1 MTYRTILVHVDRA
14 ASAAERIKL
23 AAGLA
28 EQEQAHLVGAAMT
41 GVPRYMYSGSMFE
54 GSGAIISDYLR
65 IASKRADE
73 ALAQFGELTSR
84 YGARNTEQRRREEDE
99 YSGLCLQ
106 ARYADLV
113 VLGQANPDDRD
124 AGGLLHD
131 LPEYVAINSGRPVLV
146 VPYAGAFPTVG
157 KRPLIAWN
165 GSLQAARAVTAALP
179 LLRRADRVT
188 VAIFDPRSGDDAHG
202 EEPGA
207 DIALYLARHGVNV
220 EVTVRPGPLDIGN
233 DILSLAADLNSDLLV
248 MGCYG
253 HSRFHELMLG
263 GATRTILAA
272 MTLPVL
278 LAH

>member
-1 MTYRTILVHVDRA
+1 
-14 ASAAERIKL
+14 
-23 AAGLA
+23 
-28 EQEQAHLVGAAMT
+28 MT
-41 GVPRYMYSGSMFE
+41 GVPHYMYSGSMFE
-54 GSGAIISDYLR
+54 GSGVIISDYLR
-65 IASKRADE
+65 FASKRAEE
-73 ALAQFGELTSR
+73 ALALFDEVTSR
-84 YGARNTEQRRREEDE
+84 YGARNAEQRRREEDE

-131 LPEYVAINSGRPVLV
+131 LPEYVAINCGRPVLV
-146 VPYAGAFPTVG
+146 VPYAGQFPSLGT
-157 KRPLIAWN
+157 RPLLAWN
-165 GSLQAARAVTAALP
+165 GSLQAARAITAALP
-179 LLRRADRVT
+179 LLRRAEKVT
-188 VAIFDPRSGDDAHG
+188 LAIFDPRPGSDEHG

-207 DIALYLARHGVNV
+207 DIALYLARHGVKV
-220 EVTVRPGPLDIGN
+220 EVTVRPGPIDIGN
-233 DILSLAADLNSDLLV
+233 DILSLAADIDSDLLV

-263 GATRTILAA
+263 GATRTILAT